1 MTGAFRGFGA
11 PQECFACESHMDSIA
26 HRLGKDPLEIRLLN
40 AFDEGSVSGTGQVLQ
55 SVAIKDT
62 LTAAAERFGWKEWRR

>member
-1 MTGAFRGFGA
+1 
-11 PQECFACESHMDSIA
+11 MDSIA